1 MFHAC
6 RVRTLTVRRLC
17 WACHLLLASLARSK
31 SGKNTGHALVC
42 KAGSLLNQSP
52 LTYIKCRSFRS
63 CATWVKHKL
72 VNDDRA
78 AESFLPFYDF
88 LLFSNLK
95 SKLERRSQV
104 ETVRSA
110 SPPECGPQLTFPT
123 DETEECSSGRRKRR
137 SCAGGIFI
145 AKFFFLGGGG
155 FWLDKKKFEQWL

>member
-1 MFHAC
+1 MM
-6 RVRTLTVRRLC
+6 
-17 WACHLLLASLARSK
+17 
-31 SGKNTGHALVC
+31 
-42 KAGSLLNQSP
+42 
-52 LTYIKCRSFRS
+52 I
-63 CATWVKHKL
+63 
-72 VNDDRA
+72 
-78 AESFLPFYDF
+78 EPFYDF

-145 AKFFFLGGGG
+145 AGFFFGGGRILVG
-155 FWLDKKKFEQWL
+155 